1 MKNINGFE
9 GRYQVNEFGQV
20 YSLLK
25 KKWLKPGLTK
35 NGYLVYNLTPVN
47 IRPQITY
54 TAHALV
60 FMHYIGTDYEGT
72 INHIDG
78 NKLNNHYSNLE
89 VISHSENVR
98 HAINTGLKKYEFN
111 YWVEKDGNKEKVLL
125 NDLVKLLNVSRVNI
139 YLMIKKYG
147 VYQKEGYTITR
158 VRN

>member
-60 FMHYIGTDYEGT
+60 FMHYIG
-72 INHIDG
+72 
-78 NKLNNHYSNLE
+78 
-89 VISHSENVR
+89 
-98 HAINTGLKKYEFN
+98 
-111 YWVEKDGNKEKVLL
+111 
-125 NDLVKLLNVSRVNI
+125 KLLTNGAL
-139 YLMIKKYG
+139 LML
-147 VYQKEGYTITR
+147 VAEANQ
-158 VRN
+158 